1 MIDRLDRLFELGIR
15 ASARNAWTPK
25 NLIFALLFVLYEDQL
40 RFDWEGEPDSL
51 EAVDG
56 TFLCLSYTLGSGT
69 RTLKLPTYRLS
80 GSAAAFFVR
89 RAIRGGDPESK
100 WLSLQRLFRRHRP
113 APLEPASERGNPE
126 IEQIWSELLTLVGP
140 PEIELALKQLNI
152 NRIQLE
158 EIRQHVPSIR
168 AA

>member
-1 MIDRLDRLFELGIR
+1 MDHRLDRLFELGIR
-15 ASARNAWTPK
+15 ASARNAWTLK

-40 RFDWEGEPDSL
+40 EFSWEGESGSL

-56 TFLCLSYTLGSGT
+56 TFLCLIYIRGSH
-69 RTLKLPTYRLS
+69 RRMLKLPTYRLS

-89 RAIRGGDPESK
+89 KAIRDQENK

-113 APLEPASERGNPE
+113 APHDPASERNPE
-126 IEQIWSELLTLVGP
+126 IEQIWKELLTLVGP
-140 PEIELALKQLNI
+140 PEIELALKHLTI